1 MVILTLRSFDLSG
14 ARTSAFVVIAIRR
27 LSTWHSTTENPRLQT
42 SYPDTWQ
49 VRCRHWMTNTTL
61 SPINPQSKPPNVV
74 HPPGKHEEDSD
85 ATSLDVQQPLLYTAS
100 ENGQL
105 DIVRSLIDHSSDD
118 NEKYDLR
125 ATALDAA
132 SKYGHFE
139 VAKLLIERGVD
150 VDSQSRDGWTR
161 SLQRRDMDSLKSRGY
176 CLT

>member
-1 MVILTLRSFDLSG
+1 MLCTRQG
-14 ARTSAFVVIAIRR
+14 NMKKTQMRHP
-27 LSTWHSTTENPRLQT
+27 STYN
-42 SYPDTWQ
+42 
-49 VRCRHWMTNTTL
+49 N
-61 SPINPQSKPPNVV
+61 
-74 HPPGKHEEDSD
+74 
-85 ATSLDVQQPLLYTAS
+85 PLLYTAS
-100 ENGQL
+100 EYGQL

-118 NEKYDLR
+118 NEKYDVH

-132 SKYGHFE
+132 SKYGHLE